1 MRLVDIDELAKHEHW
16 KKTVDDLRCAPIVD
30 AIPVV
35 HSMWVFNKGGSGTC
49 QNCHRTTKNV
59 WDYDT
64 WMRYCP
70 DCGAKMDAH
79 QITENYTKTV
89 LALDCARAAFLL

>member
-35 HSMWVFNKGGSGTC
+35 HSMWVFNKDGSGTC

-59 WDYDT
+59 WDYDN

-79 QITENYTKTV
+79 
-89 LALDCARAAFLL
+89 